1 MTNFKIKNNLKVK
14 NVKLVDAWVYTD
26 ENDTWYIGLRY
37 RYEDESGIHE
47 RYYPKVEFPFFCG
60 KLPPEEFSSD
70 RFGRDELTISLFT
83 NEVAVFRGN
92 FLNPVTGRM
101 MHDVCI
107 IDNLVKPA
115 AAPAHEM
122 TIEEI
127 EKELGYKIKI
137 VNKENGN
144 ESL

>member
-1 MTNFKIKNNLKVK
+1 MTNFRVKNNLKAE
-14 NVKLVDAWVYTD
+14 NVKLVDATAYQD
-26 ENDTWYIGLRY
+26 ENGTGYMGLRY

-115 AAPAHEM
+115 APAHEM

-137 VNKENGN
+137 INKENSN
-144 ESL
+144 EY

>member
-1 MTNFKIKNNLKVK
+1 MIKDE
-14 NVKLVDAWVYTD
+14 KLLDAVTYQD
-26 ENDTWYIGLRY
+26 ENDTWYMGLRY

-60 KLPPEEFSSD
+60 KLPSEEFSSD

-92 FLNPVTGRM
+92 FSNPMTGKIM
-101 MHDVCI
+101 SDVCV
-107 IDNLVKPA
+107 IDNLIKPSV
-115 AAPAHEM
+115 HEM

-137 VNKENGN
+137 VNKENSN
-144 ESL
+144 ES

>member
-1 MTNFKIKNNLKVK
+1 MTNLKAK
-14 NVKLVDAWVYTD
+14 NVKLVDALAYTD
-26 ENDTWYIGLRY
+26 ENGTWYMGLRY
-37 RYEDESGIHE
+37 RYENESGIHE
-47 RYYPKVEFPFFCG
+47 RYYPKVEFPFFCR
-60 KLPPEEFSSD
+60 KLPL
-70 RFGRDELTISLFT
+70 GRNELTISLFT

-115 AAPAHEM
+115 APAHEM

-137 VNKENGN
+137 INKENGN
-144 ESL
+144 ES

>member
-1 MTNFKIKNNLKVK
+1 MANFKVKNNLKAE
-14 NVKLVDAWVYTD
+14 NVKLVDATAYQD
-26 ENDTWYIGLRY
+26 ENGTWYMGLRY

-60 KLPPEEFSSD
+60 KLPPEEFCSD

-101 MHDVCI
+101 THDVCI
-107 IDNLVKPA
+107 IDNLVKP

-137 VNKENGN
+137 INKENSN
-144 ESL
+144 EY

>member
-1 MTNFKIKNNLKVK
+1 MANFKVKNNLKAE
-14 NVKLVDAWVYTD
+14 NVKLVDATAYQD
-26 ENDTWYIGLRY
+26 ENGTWYMGLRY

-101 MHDVCI
+101 THDVCI
-107 IDNLVKPA
+107 IDNLVKP

-137 VNKENGN
+137 INKENSN
-144 ESL
+144 EY